1 MNIAIILAGGNKRV
15 EEHGVPVQF
24 ISLFEKPILVYTLEG
39 IQKHPQ
45 IDAILV
51 VCKPG
56 WENAVSAYAKQFGIS
71 KLQWTTRGGDTVQ
84 ESIRNGVN
92 YLKELASEEDV
103 IIIHDGNRPFIN
115 GDVLTDVIRV
125 TQNEGNAI
133 TSTSYKEQMFYVDE
147 QDESKTQSYINRDK
161 IRSVTTPQG
170 YRYSDLMEAY
180 ELAFKNGI
188 AMDMMSYT
196 DTMMV
201 SLGKTLHFAAGS
213 DQNIKLEN
221 AKAIELFKALITDH
235 EEGWLK

>member
-1 MNIAIILAGGNKRV
+1 M
-15 EEHGVPVQF
+15 
-24 ISLFEKPILVYTLEG
+24 
-39 IQKHPQ
+39 
-45 IDAILV
+45 
-51 VCKPG
+51 
-56 WENAVSAYAKQFGIS
+56 
-71 KLQWTTRGGDTVQ
+71 
-84 ESIRNGVN
+84 N

-221 AKAIELFKALITDH
+221 AKDIELFKALITDH